1 MLSRRNFLKLAG
13 LSSFAIAA
21 GYTTGKLSNVKNT
34 EYFVIHGFIPAD
46 ENVIINLV
54 SSFRNKIKS
63 SAEPVIIS
71 DNKIGEII
79 NHNYLQSHNNSYS
92 NYGRVVYRIKRLNEK
107 VDSDIIISDGANS
120 VYALDDFNISLFELR
135 RKIREKKA
143 DLLFTAEFRNEN
155 LISSLLNSNKKT
167 IVIENEKGIVDRVP
181 FDKNYKN
188 ILIDGA
194 QGKTGLSIE
203 NGIAK
208 VHSSSC
214 KNGICKHSVATDV
227 GNIIACAPN
236 KVLIKVI

>member
-13 LSSFAIAA
+13 LSSFAVAA
-21 GYTTGKLSNVKNT
+21 GYTTGKLSNVKNK

-46 ENVIINLV
+46 ENVIVSLV

-63 SAEPVIIS
+63 NAEPIIIS
-71 DNKIGEII
+71 DNKIGEVI
-79 NHNYLQSHNNSYS
+79 NRNYLKSSNCSYS
-92 NYGRVVYRIKRLNEK
+92 NYGKVVYRIKRLNEK

-120 VYALDDFNISLFELR
+120 VYALDDFNISLFDLR
-135 RKIREKKA
+135 KSIRDKKA

-155 LISSLLNSNKKT
+155 LISSLLSSNKKE

-188 ILIDGA
+188 ILIDGV

-203 NGIAK
+203 SGIAK

-214 KNGICKHSVATDV
+214 KNGICKHSIATEV

-236 KVLIKVI
+236 KVLIKVV

>member
-13 LSSFAIAA
+13 LSSFAVAA

-46 ENVIINLV
+46 ENVIVNLV

-63 SAEPVIIS
+63 NTEPIIIS
-71 DNKIGEII
+71 DNKIGEVI
-79 NHNYLQSHNNSYS
+79 NRMYLQSPNSSYS
-92 NYGRVVYRIKRLNEK
+92 NNGKVVYRIKRLNEK
-107 VDSDIIISDGANS
+107 VDSDIIISDSANS

-135 RKIREKKA
+135 RNIKEKKA

-155 LISSLLNSNKKT
+155 LISSLLNSNKKE
-167 IVIENEKGIVDRVP
+167 IVIENEKGIVERIP
-181 FDKNYKN
+181 FGKNYKN
-188 ILIDGA
+188 VLIDGV

-203 NGIAK
+203 SGIAK

-214 KNGICKHSVATDV
+214 KNGICKHSIATEV

-236 KVLIKVI
+236 KVLIKVV

>member
-46 ENVIINLV
+46 ENVIIGLV

-63 SAEPVIIS
+63 NAEPIILS
-71 DNKIGEII
+71 DNKIGEVI
-79 NHNYLQSHNNSYS
+79 NRNYLQSSNGSYS
-92 NYGRVVYRIKRLNEK
+92 NYGKVIYRIKRLNEK

-120 VYALDDFNISLFELR
+120 VYALDDFNISLFDLR
-135 RKIREKKA
+135 KSIRDKKA

-155 LISSLLNSNKKT
+155 LISSLLSSNKKE
-167 IVIENEKGIVDRVP
+167 IVIENEKGIVDRVT

-188 ILIDGA
+188 ILIDGV

-214 KNGICKHSVATDV
+214 KNGICKHSIATEV

-236 KVLIKVI
+236 KVLIKVV

>member
-13 LSSFAIAA
+13 LSSFAVAA

-46 ENVIINLV
+46 ENVMLNLV

-63 SAEPVIIS
+63 NAEPIIIS
-71 DNKIGEII
+71 DNKIGEVI
-79 NHNYLQSHNNSYS
+79 NRSYLQSS
-92 NYGRVVYRIKRLNEK
+92 NGSHSNFGKVIYRIKRLNEK

-135 RKIREKKA
+135 RNIKEKKA

-155 LISSLLNSNKKT
+155 LFSSLLNSNKKM

-214 KNGICKHSVATDV
+214 KNGICKHSIATEV